1 LRCRPIGFVLPTAS
15 PVVSFC
21 QNARAHFKYETTN

>member
-21 QNARAHFKYETTN
+21 QNAGAHFQM